1 MNPDLREKLDKYL
14 DEDSDFRQVYD
25 YTKQRFDAAPHLT
38 GHNFEHARRDTIN
51 SIAIGEPEG
60 ADMTIVLCSAVMHDI
75 GFLYGAHRSVHGE
88 IGAEKLSEFLNDGGI
103 DLESAKLERI
113 AECIRTHKGVTHGI
127 SPVSLEA
134 KVVADAD
141 LLDKF
146 GPVGLYQT
154 ILSFGELGFV
164 PQDVIRRM
172 FGRTHLQFET
182 STGTSLG
189 SGLQSYNQ
197 EFAESLE
204 RAYAPYG
211 FDVPKEKV

>member
-1 MNPDLREKLDKYL
+1 MNTKLRQKLNKYL
-14 DEDSDFRQVYD
+14 ADDNDFRRTYD
-25 YTKQRFDAAPHLT
+25 YTKQRFEASPQLT

-51 SIAIGEPEG
+51 SIAIGEPEN
-60 ADMTIVLCSAVMHDI
+60 ADMAVVLCSAVMHDI

-88 IGAEKLSEFLNDGGI
+88 IGAEKLFEFLRDGGI
-103 DLESAKLERI
+103 TLESAKLERI
-113 AECIRTHKGVTHGI
+113 AECIRTHKGATHGI

-164 PQDVIRRM
+164 PEDVIRRM

-182 STGTSLG
+182 STGTKLG

-211 FDVPKEKV
+211 FDVSKEKL